1 MSLEDLLFLGVF
13 VVIALVNGLRARR
26 AARRTRG
33 ASQGP
38 EASGPAQTGPATAAG
53 RAPDVPTARLPHAW
67 RPAGSPAPE
76 PSLPPGP
83 DLSSDWGPPPS
94 ESVVIRHRETGTAD
108 AGERYGRGNAQRRRR
123 LTPRSA
129 RDAIVLSTILG
140 PCKARDDQSA

>member
-26 AARRTRG
+26 AARRSRG
-33 ASQGP
+33 PSQGP
-38 EASGPAQTGPATAAG
+38 EAPGPSQIAPATAAG
-53 RAPDVPTARLPHAW
+53 RAPDVPLERLPHAG
-67 RPAGSPAPE
+67 RPPGSPTPE
-76 PSLPPGP
+76 PSPPTGS

-94 ESVVIRHRETGTAD
+94 ESIVMRHREPGT
-108 AGERYGRGNAQRRRR
+108 GNARERHRRRSPLRPR

-140 PCKARDDQSA
+140 PCRARDDQSA

>member
-38 EASGPAQTGPATAAG
+38 EAPGPSETAPATAAG
-53 RAPDVPTARLPHAW
+53 RTPGMPVEQVADTKRPSASHAPKTSSD
-67 RPAGSPAPE
+67 
-76 PSLPPGP
+76 PSLG
-83 DLSSDWGPPPS
+83 LSSEWGPPPR
-94 ESVVIRHRETGTAD
+94 ESLVVKRRRPRTED
-108 AGERYGRGNAQRRRR
+108 AGERHGRGNPLRRR

-140 PCKARDDQSA
+140 PCKAREDQSA